1 MSLTDLAVRSAAPR
15 EKPYRLADA
24 AGMYLEI
31 MPAGGKYWRLKYR
44 YGGKE
49 KRLALGV
56 YPETALKQARERRDA
71 ARQLLSQGVDPGV
84 ARKAEKQTRRVSS
97 ANTFEAVA
105 REWHLKFS
113 PDLSHSHATRNLRRL
128 EMHAFPHIGS
138 RPIAEL
144 MPADVL
150 PVLQRVEKTGRIETA
165 HRVRVLIGQVMRY
178 AVSTGRAQRDIAA
191 DLRDA
196 LPPPQVKH
204 HAAVTEPVALGSL
217 LRAIDGYTGT
227 ATVSAALRLAPL
239 VFQRPGELRQ
249 AEWTEFDF
257 NSAMWAIPSARMKRR
272 KARKETGG
280 DHLVPLSRQ
289 AIAILRDLHLLTG
302 RGRFAF
308 PSLRGGDR
316 CMSDMAM
323 SAAFKRMGYA
333 ADEALPHGWR
343 ATARTLA
350 VEALGVP
357 AEVIELQLSHE
368 VRDPLGRAYN
378 RVQWLDARRDL
389 MQKWADYLD
398 ELKLGAK
405 VVPIDGSAGA

>member
-1 MSLTDLAVRSAAPR
+1 MSLTDLAIRNAAPR

-31 MPAGGKYWRLKYR
+31 TPAGGKYWRLKYR

-71 ARQLLSQGVDPGV
+71 ARQLLSQGVDPSV
-84 ARKAEKQTRRVSS
+84 ARKAEKQAQRVNG

-113 PDLSHSHATRNLRRL
+113 PALSESHAKRNLRRL
-128 EMHAFPHIGS
+128 EQHAFPYVGGS
-138 RPIAEL
+138 PIADL
-144 MPADVL
+144 KPADLL
-150 PVLQRVEKTGRIETA
+150 PLLYRIEKTGHIETA

-178 AVSTGRAQRDIAA
+178 AVSTGRAERDVAA

-196 LPPPQVKH
+196 LAPPQVKH
-204 HAAVTEPVALGSL
+204 HAAVTEPVALGAL
-217 LRAIDGYTGT
+217 LRALDGYSGT
-227 ATVSAALRLAPL
+227 ATVTAALRLAPL

-249 AEWTEFDF
+249 AEWTEFDLDG
-257 NSAMWAIPSARMKRR
+257 AMWTLPASRMKRR
-272 KARKETGG
+272 KAGKENGP

-289 AIAILRDLHLLTG
+289 AVAILRDLHLLTG
-302 RGRFAF
+302 RGRFVF
-308 PSLRGGDR
+308 PSLRGADR
-316 CMSDMAM
+316 CMSDMAL
-323 SAAFKRMGYA
+323 SSAFKRMGF
-333 ADEALPHGWR
+333 DSDTALPHGWR

-350 VEALGVP
+350 VEALGAP
-357 AEVIELQLSHE
+357 AEVVEMQLAHE
-368 VRDPLGRAYN
+368 VRDTLGRAYN
-378 RVQWLDARRDL
+378 RTQWLDARRDL

-398 ELKLGAK
+398 ELKRGAQ
-405 VVPIDGSAGA
+405 VVPIGGNAAA

>member
-1 MSLTDLAVRSAAPR
+1 MSLTDLAVRNAAPR
-15 EKPYRLADA
+15 EKAYRLADA

-31 MPAGGKYWRLKYR
+31 TPAGGKYWRLKYR

-84 ARKAEKQTRRVSS
+84 ARKAEKQAKLVSG

-105 REWHLKFS
+105 REWHLKFA
-113 PDLSHSHATRNLRRL
+113 PALSDSHATRNLRRL
-128 EMHAFPHIGS
+128 EKHVFPYIGS
-138 RPIAEL
+138 RPIGDL

-150 PVLQRVEKTGRIETA
+150 PVLQRIEKTGHIETA

-178 AVSTGRAQRDIAA
+178 AVSTGRAARDIAA

-196 LPPPQVKH
+196 LPPAQVKH
-204 HAAVTEPVALGSL
+204 HAAVTEPVALGAL

-227 ATVSAALRLAPL
+227 ATVTAALRLAPL

-249 AEWTEFDF
+249 AEWTEFDLD
-257 NSAMWAIPSARMKRR
+257 AALWTVPAARMKRR
-272 KARKETGG
+272 KDKKENGET
-280 DHLVPLSRQ
+280 HLVPLSRQ
-289 AIAILRDLHLLTG
+289 AVAILRDLYLLTG
-302 RGRFAF
+302 RGRFVF
-308 PSLRGGDR
+308 PSLRGADR
-316 CMSDMAM
+316 PMSDMAM
-323 SAAFKRMGYA
+323 SAAFKRMGF
-333 ADEALPHGWR
+333 DSDTALPHGWR

-357 AEVIELQLSHE
+357 AEVVEMQLAHE
-368 VRDPLGRAYN
+368 VRDSLGRAYN
-378 RVQWLDARRDL
+378 RTQWLDARRDL

-398 ELKLGAK
+398 GLRAGAK
-405 VVPIDGSAGA
+405 VVPINGSAVA